1 MQTNTQAAL
10 QSASWGWRVGIFT
23 ASFSALNIYLDR
35 QRGTLLGGGAERR
48 AAVDPLTPS
57 ERAEAVAAGGAPFQA
72 AAAAAAAGQ
81 GKVAPPGLESADLAM
96 RVVPSAGAGAL
107 VGGSFGYLRQG
118 GVRGTGLGLLLGMGL
133 GGGLKG
139 LEVAVDT
146 LVKRV
151 EAAERANGRPA

>member
-1 MQTNTQAAL
+1 MIKRADSFLAKYVPAESPERLDSVTIT
-10 QSASWGWRVGIFT
+10 
-23 ASFSALNIYLDR
+23 SFSPRNQARESRLY
-35 QRGTLLGGGAERR
+35 
-48 AAVDPLTPS
+48 AVLTS
-57 ERAEAVAAGGAPFQA
+57 TG
-72 AAAAAAAGQ
+72 
-81 GKVAPPGLESADLAM
+81 
-96 RVVPSAGAGAL
+96 SAGAGAL

>member
-1 MQTNTQAAL
+1 M
-10 QSASWGWRVGIFT
+10 
-23 ASFSALNIYLDR
+23 
-35 QRGTLLGGGAERR
+35 
-48 AAVDPLTPS
+48 DPLTPS
-57 ERAEAVAAGGAPFQA
+57 ERAEAVAAGGAPFEA

>member
-1 MQTNTQAAL
+1 M
-10 QSASWGWRVGIFT
+10 
-23 ASFSALNIYLDR
+23 
-35 QRGTLLGGGAERR
+35 
-48 AAVDPLTPS
+48 DPLTPS

-81 GKVAPPGLESADLAM
+81 GKVAPPGLESADLAI

>member
-35 QRGTLLGGGAERR
+35 QRGALLGGGAERR

-57 ERAEAVAAGGAPFQA
+57 ERAEAVAAGGAPFE
-72 AAAAAAAGQ
+72 AAAAGQ
-81 GKVAPPGLESADLAM
+81 GKVAPLGLESADLAM